1 MGFFDDVKN
10 VGLFTAIECAAADM
24 QYKADI
30 ALFEARSKR
39 MANNLPL
46 DVDVIDETPK
56 NVCRKVTFNRN
67 SISDTVEDP
76 EEDVQIDDVVEPVEN
91 PPAIK
96 DDVEDVDYSI
106 MLGAFNA
113 DDLKN
118 NLDDAYVE
126 LAELDNRK
134 VKLTILDLLYIG
146 CFIRAEEVY
155 KNMNPENSDDDIVFV
170 NSLNNVLTGL
180 PFNYNK
186 DILNIED
193 LIDLKDL
200 DEIIKYERTYE
211 KLGYSPEITSAYH
224 VIKELRESKVEKPTS
239 AETKTVSSD
248 GENVIVSPLSFATNS
263 ELTQKM
269 AAESKENMSVIKKSE
284 ITMLEKKFE
293 GLLDGYNHQFNKMV
307 DLYELAIQRPNGYVE
322 SYTIDPGHVFGIG
335 TALIIDRFGSKFPLS
350 VKMKDTCKKVL
361 ANSLSANNLTQKEMI
376 EMTKDLMV
384 DYHIYANID
393 MSRGEEIRSKM
404 SRDEF
409 KKFEN
414 ILGTILKLP
423 WGKDGRPML
432 PRTRIRSF
440 KAWNDFILVSDEKV
454 KCPLFAWSNM
464 LISDMTIIV
473 KKDKILIRYGDNE
486 GVVDLTKVA

>member
-1 MGFFDDVKN
+1 MGIKFFNDMKAL
-10 VGLFTAIECAAADM
+10 GLGYALDCA
-24 QYKADI
+24 KADI
-30 ALFEARSKR
+30 QFNTSKVIYNLDFKERQKQREEETYPEFEESINTNPL
-39 MANNLPL
+39 MSSTEFDNL
-46 DVDVIDETPK
+46 V
-56 NVCRKVTFNRN
+56 
-67 SISDTVEDP
+67 
-76 EEDVQIDDVVEPVEN
+76 
-91 PPAIK
+91 
-96 DDVEDVDYSI
+96 
-106 MLGAFNA
+106 NA
-113 DDLKN
+113 LKN
-118 NLDDAYVE
+118 QF
-126 LAELDNRK
+126 AELNKTKEDSKTALAIATKSDNETDNSSG
-134 VKLTILDLLYIG
+134 VINLIG
-146 CFIRAEEVY
+146 F
-155 KNMNPENSDDDIVFV
+155 SDDDIANNLDNAYAELSDCNQMHVRLTILAMLYLGCFITV
-170 NSLNNVLTGL
+170 ESMYKNIVADNSEEELDYLNSFINTITGIPLLTE
-180 PFNYNK
+180 K
-186 DILNIED
+186 AQNITD
-193 LIDLKDL
+193 LIDIKDL
-200 DEIIKYERTYE
+200 KKIVNFEAAYDKVQGSVEIE
-211 KLGYSPEITSAYH
+211 G
-224 VIKELRESKVEKPTS
+224 V
-239 AETKTVSSD
+239 VSCIENLSGVKNVN
-248 GENVIVSPLSFATNS
+248 GENVIISPLSFATNPVP
-263 ELTQKM
+263 ETMIQ
-269 AAESKENMSVIKKSE
+269 NGTIKKSE

-293 GLLDGYNHQFNKMV
+293 GLLDGYNHQFNKMT
-307 DLYELAIQRPNGYVE
+307 DLYELAILRPNGYVE

-350 VKMKDTCKKVL
+350 VKMKDTCKKIL

-404 SRDEF
+404 SKDEF